1 MNREETTLDYDV
13 IVIGGGASGM
23 MAACIAARSG
33 ARVLLLEKNRRLG
46 EKLRITGG
54 GRCNITNVQPDTRS
68 LLKHYGKAEK
78 FLYSPFARFDI
89 QNTLEF
95 FSKLGVSIKIENRQR
110 AFPVSD
116 RAEDVVNALISD
128 MRKHNVTVVTGST
141 VSSIVQSDDAISYLR
156 SGGHRY
162 SAKNYILASG
172 GTSHPE
178 TGSTG
183 DGFCWL
189 AELGHKV
196 REPSPSITPLAVS
209 DPWVKRVS
217 GLVLKNIRISVF
229 VDERKQ
235 FRLDGDVLFTHFGM
249 SGPLMLNNAYRV
261 AELLKIGVVT
271 ATIDTAPNLETK
283 QLDTLIA
290 STLNEHGSK
299 LLRNALPYFVPN
311 GLSVVVRDLLKNS
324 VDFDKKSSEVNKET
338 RTLIVSVLKN
348 IPFTVDGLM
357 GLDKAVV
364 ADGGVDLSEIDT
376 RTMRS
381 RKINNLFITGDLLDI
396 NRPSGGFSLQLCWT
410 TGFVAGT
417 ESATGRVQ

>member
-1 MNREETTLDYDV
+1 
-13 IVIGGGASGM
+13 M

-68 LLKHYGKAEK
+68 LLKHYGKAEQ
-78 FLYSPFARFDI
+78 FLYSPFARFDV
-89 QNTLEF
+89 QDTLEF

-128 MRKHNVTVVTGST
+128 MRKYNVTVVTGST
-141 VSSIVQSDDAISYLR
+141 VSRITQSDGAISCLR

-183 DGFCWL
+183 DGFSWL

-209 DPWVKRVS
+209 DSWVKRVS

-229 VDERKQ
+229 VNEKKQ

-249 SGPLMLNNAYRV
+249 SGPLILNNAYRV

-271 ATIDTAPNLETK
+271 ASIDSVPGLETK

-299 LLRNALPYFVPN
+299 LLRNTLPYFVPN
-311 GLSVVVRDLLKNS
+311 GLGVVVRDLLKSS
-324 VDFDKKSSEVNKET
+324 VDFDKKSSEISKET
-338 RTLIVSVLKN
+338 RMLLVSVLKN

-381 RKINNLFITGDLLDI
+381 RKIRNLFITGDLLDI

-410 TGFVAGT
+410 TGFVVGT
-417 ESATGRVQ
+417 ESAAGSVQ